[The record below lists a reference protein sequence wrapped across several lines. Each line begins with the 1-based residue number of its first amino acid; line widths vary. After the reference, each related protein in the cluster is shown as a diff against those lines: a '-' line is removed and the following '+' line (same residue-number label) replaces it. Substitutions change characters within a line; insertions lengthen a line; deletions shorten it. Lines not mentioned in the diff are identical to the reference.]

1 MWITAL
7 RFLQLAPQVLLH
19 SRLDL
24 GCGLHPR
31 VLDNALPCV
40 TAACVV
46 LALAS
51 RQIRRRSRSWWWR
64 SNFEMAQNLG
74 NKPFRRNV

>member
-24 GCGLHPR
+24 GCGLHPH
-31 VLDNALPCV
+31 VLDKALPCV
-40 TAACVV
+40 TAACVL

-51 RQIRRRSRSWWWR
+51 R
-64 SNFEMAQNLG
+64 
-74 NKPFRRNV
+74 